1 MSSSFLCLAVL
12 GAHPVWMYLEGS
24 SSCVDDLTCQLLC
37 LFEHW
42 CVMLQWTTLVKQF
55 CATILGRK
63 TSSQT
68 MPHHLLDCCFVWA
81 AAIVCIVNQS
91 DGTLSTGG
99 LGVGVMDLGFIVW
112 LKGLLV
118 IILYCSYFIGNMSCQ
133 LLLLHKT

>member
-24 SSCVDDLTCQLLC
+24 SSCVDDLACQLLC

-91 DGTLSTGG
+91 DGTLSIRRVGCRG
-99 LGVGVMDLGFIVW
+99 YGFGVYSMVEGIVSNHLILFLFYRKHVMPVA
-112 LKGLLV
+112 V
-118 IILYCSYFIGNMSCQ
+118 V
-133 LLLLHKT
+133 T